1 MKVLY
6 IMENLKKVKYVEKE
20 DLNGIIKKNILENG
34 KIMKCQDME
43 IY

>member
-6 IMENLKKVKYVEKE
+6 IIDNLKKVKYVENE

-34 KIMKCQDME
+34 KITKYQDLE
-43 IY
+43 S